1 MNYNL
6 VLFNI
11 MTWVMPCSALM
22 IFLTGLY
29 LCIYFDWINVRQF
42 NFALRLIFKS
52 RSQNLESKEISHFQ
66 ALTLALSCTIGLM
79 NISGVAIIIA
89 LGGPGAIFWMILA
102 SFFGMTTK
110 FMEATCGQKYRITT
124 QDEIKG
130 GTMYTLFEAF
140 NKKSIWYN
148 DKRKLIK
155 YYFPFIARVLGL
167 VYAVN
172 LLLTS
177 LILGNIY
184 QVNELVAILASG
196 TVDTS
201 AQLAISIALLCVVFT
216 VIYGGIKKIADVLSY
231 LLPITILIYILL
243 CITILIINLDQLL
256 QVIILIINHAFSYD
270 AFGNGMLA
278 SFLFGTS
285 FGAFSNEAGLGTS
298 SVAHSSAHS
307 SEPVK
312 QGLVALLEPFI
323 DTIVIC
329 TLTALVI
336 LFAYPEGNQ
345 LPYIGAQLTKVSM
358 EKFLPW
364 VGDLFNI
371 IVCVFVLSTI
381 LSTYYYGMQA
391 WKYIFTN
398 IKFVSYQF
406 VYDFIFLFL
415 ILTAFSFNLVDL
427 MITLNILIPLL
438 VIPNLFMILNLMKD
452 IRVDFRAFVRDH
464 ESN

>member
-1 MNYNL
+1 
-6 VLFNI
+6 

-42 NFALRLIFKS
+42 KFALKIIFKS
-52 RSQNLESKEISHFQ
+52 RLHNLKSKEISHFQ

-110 FMEATCGQKYRITT
+110 FMEAACGQKYRITT
-124 QDEIKG
+124 NDEIKG

-140 NKKSIWYN
+140 NANSIWYN
-148 DKRKLIK
+148 DKRTLIK
-155 YYFPFIARVLGL
+155 QYFPFIARSLAL
-167 VYAVN
+167 IYAVN

-177 LILGNIY
+177 FILGNIY

-196 TVDTS
+196 TMDTNS
-201 AQLAISIALLCVVFT
+201 KLTISFALFGVIFT
-216 VIYGGIKKIADVLSY
+216 IIYGGIKKIADILSY
-231 LLPITILIYILL
+231 LLPIAILIYAILCFTIL
-243 CITILIINLDQLL
+243 VINLDQFLQVVILIINQ
-256 QVIILIINHAFSYD
+256 AFSFD
-270 AFGNGMLA
+270 AFGKGMLV

-329 TLTALVI
+329 TLTAFVI
-336 LFAYPEGNQ
+336 LFAFPDANTF
-345 LPYIGAQLTKVSM
+345 PYIGAQLTKASM

-364 VGDLFNI
+364 VGDIFNI
-371 IVCVFVLSTI
+371 IVSVFVLSTI

-391 WKYIFTN
+391 WKYIFSN
-398 IKFVSYQF
+398 VKLISSKII
-406 VYDFIFLFL
+406 YDCIFLFL
-415 ILTAFSFNLVDL
+415 IITAFSFNLVDL

-438 VIPNLFMILNLMKD
+438 VLPNLFMLFNLMKD
-452 IRVDFRAFVRDH
+452 IRVDFRAFVRDN
-464 ESN
+464 EST